1 MIPRPRYL
9 QKLISLRDKHIVK
22 VVTGVR
28 RSGKSTLFR
37 LFRECLQGSG
47 VSPEQII
54 DLNMEDPAYMELLG
68 WERLYDHVNA
78 RLLPDK
84 KNYVFIDE
92 VQNVADFQRAADGLF
107 IKDNVDLY
115 LTGSNS
121 RVQSGKWATMLTG
134 RYIKIQMLP
143 LSFKEYISAAGQDN
157 LPQKFQRYLEFGAFP
172 QCLEFSARDD
182 VRSYLESIYNTIIL
196 KDVAESNNFRDI
208 SRLERIVKFMA
219 DNIGKETSAN
229 NIAETMSGDGAK
241 INVRTVEKYLK
252 ALCDSYILY
261 RADRYDIRGKKLLKT
276 LNKYYIVD
284 TGLRYVLLGDRAI
297 DTGRMLEN
305 LVYLELIRRGRK
317 VYVGKMDVHCR
328 EKNENGDI
336 TGRYVAREIDFVAE
350 GGDGTEYYQVSQSVL
365 DPKTLDRELSSL
377 KAVSDHNPK
386 YLLTMDP
393 LPVNS
398 HNGIKQI
405 NILDWLLEL

>member
-1 MIPRPRYL
+1 MVPRPLYL
-9 QKLISLRDKHIVK
+9 QKLVSLRDKRVIK

-37 LFRECLQGSG
+37 LFREHLLDNG
-47 VSPEQII
+47 VAPEQIV
-54 DLNMEDPAYMELLG
+54 DLNMEDPAYRGLLD
-68 WERLYDHVNA
+68 WEGLYDYINA

-84 KNYVFIDE
+84 MNYVFIDE

-121 RVQSGKWATMLTG
+121 RIQSGKWVTMLAG

-143 LSFKEYISAAGQDN
+143 LSFKEYISAVGQDN
-157 LPQKFQRYLEFGAFP
+157 LPQKFQKYLELGSFP
-172 QCLEFSARDD
+172 QCLEFSEKDD
-182 VRSYLESIYNTIIL
+182 VKSYLESIYNTIIL
-196 KDVAESNNFRDI
+196 KDVAESNNIRDI
-208 SRLERIVKFMA
+208 SRLERIVTFMA

-229 NIAETMSGDGAK
+229 NIAETMSGNAAVM
-241 INVRTVEKYLK
+241 NVRTVEKYLK

-261 RADRYDIRGKKLLKT
+261 RADRYDVRGKKLLKT

-284 TGLRYVLLGDRAI
+284 TGLRYTLLGDKKT

-305 LVYLELIRRGRK
+305 IVYLELTRRNRK
-317 VYVGKMDVHCR
+317 VYIGKMDVPSV
-328 EKNENGDI
+328 EKNESGAV
-336 TGRYVAREIDFVAE
+336 TRKYVSREIDFVVE
-350 GGDGTEYYQVSQSVL
+350 GSNGTEYYQVSQSVL
-365 DPKTLDRELSSL
+365 DPKTLERELA
-377 KAVSDHNPK
+377 AVPDHNPK
-386 YLLTMDP
+386 YLLTLDQ

-398 HNGIKQI
+398 HNGIRQI
-405 NILDWLLEL
+405 NLIDWLLE

>member
-1 MIPRPRYL
+1 MIPRPQYL
-9 QKLISLRDKHIVK
+9 QKLASLRDKHIIK

-28 RSGKSTLFR
+28 RSGKSTLLR
-37 LFRECLQGSG
+37 LFRERLLGDG
-47 VSPEQII
+47 VSHRQII
-54 DLNMEDPAYMELLG
+54 DLNMEDPAYRELLS
-68 WERLYDHVNA
+68 WEKLYDHINA
-78 RLLPDK
+78 RLLPDR

-121 RVQSGKWATMLTG
+121 RIQSGKWATMLTG
-134 RYIKIQMLP
+134 RYIKIQILP
-143 LSFKEYISAAGQDN
+143 LSFREYISAAGHNN
-157 LPQKFQRYLEFGAFP
+157 LPRKFQRYMEYGAFP
-172 QCLEFSARDD
+172 QCLDFSSKDD
-182 VRSYLESIYNTIIL
+182 VRSYLDSIYNTIIL

-208 SRLERIVKFMA
+208 SRLERIVRFMA

-229 NIAETMSGDGAK
+229 NIAGTMTRDGAK
-241 INVRTVEKYLK
+241 INVRTVEKYLQ

-261 RADRYDIRGKKLLKT
+261 RAGRYDVRGKKLLKT

-284 TGLRYVLLGDRAI
+284 TGLRYTLLGDGLT

-305 LVYLELIRRGRK
+305 IVYLELTRRYRK
-317 VYVGKMDVHCR
+317 IYTGKMDVLTK
-328 EKNENGDI
+328 EKDEDGSV
-336 TGRYVAREIDFVAE
+336 TGKYVTKEIDFVVE
-350 GGDGTEYYQVSQSVL
+350 GNDGKEYYQVSQSVM
-365 DPKTLDRELSSL
+365 DPKTLERELAPL
-377 KAVSDHNPK
+377 LAAPDHNPK

-393 LPVNS
+393 MPPSN

-405 NILDWLLEL
+405 NILDWLVT